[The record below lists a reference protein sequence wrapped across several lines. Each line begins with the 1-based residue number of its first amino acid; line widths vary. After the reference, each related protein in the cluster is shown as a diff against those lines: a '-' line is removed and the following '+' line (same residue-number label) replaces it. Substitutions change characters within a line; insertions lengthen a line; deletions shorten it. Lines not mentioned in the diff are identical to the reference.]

1 MKTRND
7 DGARCKV
14 RGFLQSS
21 VSWPILI
28 AFISKMLGSTGSDRK
43 EGQRSRRRMRGIYSF
58 RNADSAETDCG
69 AHAEGSEECEQTLGA
84 ELSRNRLL
92 LEVSGL

>member
-28 AFISKMLGSTGSDRK
+28 AFISKMLGSTGMTGRKGNGREDACAASTASGMRTRQKLIAVRMRK
-43 EGQRSRRRMRGIYSF
+43 EV
-58 RNADSAETDCG
+58 RNASKHLEQNVEGIDCF
-69 AHAEGSEECEQTLGA
+69 
-84 ELSRNRLL
+84 
-92 LEVSGL
+92 